1 MQSIKTRGRTFT
13 GVVVE
18 DKMQLTATIEWGR
31 RKYVTKY
38 ERYETARTRLKP
50 HNPVEIN
57 AKKGDI
63 VKIVECRP
71 ISKTKKFTIVEKV
84 GRERLFEE
92 REARMEES
100 KTKSA
105 EEAKVKKDEKKVAEE
120 KNES

>member
-1 MQSIKTRGRTFT
+1 MQQSIKTRGRTFT

-18 DKMQLTATIEWGR
+18 NKMQLTATVEWAR

-38 ERYETARTRLKP
+38 ERYETARTRLKA
-50 HNPVEIN
+50 HNPAEID

-71 ISKTKKFTIVEKV
+71 ISKTKKFMIVEKV

-92 REARMEES
+92 KQALMAES
-100 KTKSA
+100 
-105 EEAKVKKDEKKVAEE
+105 KVKKEEKVEE
-120 KNES
+120 KNESS

>member
-1 MQSIKTRGRTFT
+1 MQQSIKTRGRTFT

-18 DKMQLTATIEWGR
+18 DKMQLTATVEWAR

-38 ERYETARTRLKP
+38 ERYETARTRLKA
-50 HNPVEIN
+50 HNPKEID

-63 VKIVECRP
+63 VKLVECRP
-71 ISKTKKFTIVEKV
+71 ISKTKKFMIVEKV

-100 KTKSA
+100 KAKPAQES
-105 EEAKVKKDEKKVAEE
+105 KVKKEETAEE
-120 KNES
+120 KNESS

>member
-1 MQSIKTRGRTFT
+1 
-13 GVVVE
+13 
-18 DKMQLTATIEWGR
+18 MQLTATIEWGR

-38 ERYETARTRLKP
+38 ERYETARTRLKA

-92 REARMEES
+92 REARMQESKVNITEES
-100 KTKSA
+100 KTKNA
-105 EEAKVKKDEKKVAEE
+105 EEAKVKDEKKVAEE
-120 KNES
+120 KNESS